1 MPRAAVV
8 TGAGSGIG
16 AAIARQLA
24 ARGHRVG
31 VLDRDLD
38 GALRVADDIASEG
51 GTARAVEV
59 DVADPASVEAGVAAA
74 REALGPLEIVVP
86 AAGIAPN
93 RYFPDITVEFWERM
107 FAVNVTGTV
116 TSIQAV
122 LPDMVASGW
131 GRVLTISS
139 SAGQMGTP
147 HMVTYSASKGA
158 VISLTKALSQELAP
172 QGITVNSI
180 SPGVIDTP
188 LFHLTLDEAG
198 VTDVG
203 VVTRMVPLG
212 RLGSTDE
219 LAAMAAFLC
228 SDEASY
234 VTGQIIG
241 VNGGLC

>member
-1 MPRAAVV
+1 MSRAALV
-8 TGAGSGIG
+8 TGAASGIG
-16 AAIARQLA
+16 AAIVRQLA

-31 VLDRDLD
+31 VLDRDMD
-38 GALRVADDIASEG
+38 GALRVADDICAEG
-51 GTARAVEV
+51 GTAEAVEA
-59 DVADPASVEAGVAAA
+59 DVADPASVDAAVAAA
-74 REALGPLEIVVP
+74 RAALGPLEIVVT

-93 RYFPDITVEFWERM
+93 RHFPDITVDFWDRM

-116 TSIQAV
+116 TCIQAV

-131 GRVLTISS
+131 GRVVTISS

-158 VISLTKALSQELAP
+158 VMSLTKALSQELAP

-188 LFHLTLDEAG
+188 LFHFTLDEAG
-198 VTDVG
+198 VTDRG
-203 VVTRMVPLG
+203 VVTRMVPTG
-212 RLGSTDE
+212 RLGTADE
-219 LAAMAAFLC
+219 LAAVAAFLC

>member
-1 MPRAAVV
+1 MSRAAVV
-8 TGAGSGIG
+8 TGAASGIG
-16 AAIARQLA
+16 EAIARQLA
-24 ARGHRVG
+24 ARGRRVG
-31 VLDRDLD
+31 VLDRDTD
-38 GALRVADDIASEG
+38 GALRVAGDIRAAG
-51 GTARAVEV
+51 GTAAAIEV
-59 DVADPASVEAGVAAA
+59 DVADPSSVEVAFATA
-74 REALGPLEIVVP
+74 RDELGPLEIVVT

-93 RYFPDITVEFWERM
+93 RHFPDITVDFWQRM

-116 TSIQAV
+116 TSIQAA

-139 SAGQMGTP
+139 SAAQTGTA
-147 HMVTYSASKGA
+147 HMATYSASKGA
-158 VISLTKALSQELAP
+158 VISLTRSLSQELGP

-188 LFHLTLDEAG
+188 LFHSTLDDAG

-241 VNGGLC
+241 VNGGMC